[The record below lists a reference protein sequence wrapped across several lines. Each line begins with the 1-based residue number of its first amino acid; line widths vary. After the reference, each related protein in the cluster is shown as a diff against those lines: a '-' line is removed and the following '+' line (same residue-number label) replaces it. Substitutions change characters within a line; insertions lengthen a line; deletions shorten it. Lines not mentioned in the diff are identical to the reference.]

1 MKRLFIAIHFQA
13 APELSELLENLA
25 RKLKHERINWVQ
37 PGNLHLTLKF
47 IGETADERINDIVT
61 VMQQAA
67 DNQNKFAFNLD
78 KIGIFGSSYNPRVLW
93 IGSMETVPQMLVLAN
108 TILDGC
114 DAIGFPRDRQNF
126 VPHLTLGRIKGLND
140 KKFFQQVMQKI
151 PQQHFQQSEVNEIRL
166 YESIL
171 RKEGPI
177 YVVQK
182 TVMLKDLKI

>member
-1 MKRLFIAIHFQA
+1 MKRLFIALHFEAQQ
-13 APELSELLENLA
+13 PLIDLLEKLIRN
-25 RKLKHERINWVQ
+25 LKHERINWVR
-37 PGNLHLTLKF
+37 PENLHLTLKF
-47 IGETADERINDIVT
+47 LGETADDRINNVIE

-67 DNQNKFAFNLD
+67 YQHSSFAINFD
-78 KIGIFGSSYNPRVLW
+78 KTGIFGSSYDPRVLW
-93 IGSMETVPQMLVLAN
+93 MGCSEPVPQMLSLAN

-140 KKFFQQVMQKI
+140 KKFFQEVMKQI
-151 PQQHFQQSEVNEIRL
+151 PQQLFQQSEVKELRL

-182 TVMLKDLKI
+182 TVTLKDLKI